1 MAGLP
6 SRETRKT
13 AAVEAAAAGS
23 ASSEAPSTGSITSGL
38 QGGNDSPSVA
48 AQSASGYNGRSLAGF
63 AAWQAGH
70 AIGRTMR
77 WAGMGAEQ

>member
-1 MAGLP
+1 MSAG
-6 SRETRKT
+6 
-13 AAVEAAAAGS
+13 G
-23 ASSEAPSTGSITSGL
+23 EAPSTNPTSSTP
-38 QGGNDSPSVA
+38 QGGNESPSVA
-48 AQSASGYNGRSLAGF
+48 AQSGSSYNGHSLAGF